1 MKGRGGPKDSR
12 SGGGNKGYQPP
23 QQPPKQPENKPKD
36 YSTAILDRKKAPH
49 RLIAEDGQ
57 GPSEDASV
65 IQLTQRKMDE
75 LKIFKSETV
84 LLKGKKRKKQFV
96 YVYQMIQVD

>member
-1 MKGRGGPKDSR
+1 MQSKGGPRDN
-12 SGGGNKGYQPP
+12 SGSNRGNKAPSA
-23 QQPPKQPENKPKD
+23 PPKQPESKPKD

-65 IQLTQRKMDE
+65 IQLTQ
-75 LKIFKSETV
+75 
-84 LLKGKKRKKQFV
+84 KKNG
-96 YVYQMIQVD
+96 

>member
-1 MKGRGGPKDSR
+1 MKGRGGPKDS
-12 SGGGNKGYQPP
+12 SGPNKGNKGPSA
-23 QQPPKQPENKPKD
+23 PPKQPETKPKD

-65 IQLTQRKMDE
+65 IQLTQ
-75 LKIFKSETV
+75 
-84 LLKGKKRKKQFV
+84 KKNG
-96 YVYQMIQVD
+96 

>member
-36 YSTAILDRKKAPH
+36 YSTAILDRKKGSP
-49 RLIAEDGQ
+49 
-57 GPSEDASV
+57 
-65 IQLTQRKMDE
+65 
-75 LKIFKSETV
+75 
-84 LLKGKKRKKQFV
+84 
-96 YVYQMIQVD
+96 